1 MRFLLKLLSRI
12 SEKVIKNVFRWKRR
26 QINKNEQFS
35 NFWEN
40 QLYRKAIAFD
50 KIGSNYALSGNST
63 KICLLGYFCMQ
74 NSYLRWKQFQILRF
88 SWKMQKK
95 KKKKIEKWLVLVISV
110 HFLRFSLKLFSI
122 ISEKVIKNV
131 FRWKRRQIN
140 KNEKFSN
147 FWEYQFYRKAIAFDK
162 IGSNYALSGNSI
174 KICLLGYFCMQ
185 NSYLQW
191 KQFKILRFSWK
202 MQKNRKMI
210 SFGNFC

>member
-1 MRFLLKLLSRI
+1 MLIRVFLHAEFISAMKTVKNPMIFVKNAKKKKKKKIEKWLVLVISVNFLRFSLKLFSII

-40 QLYRKAIAFD
+40 QLYCKAIAFD
-50 KIGSNYALSGNST
+50 NIGGNYALS
-63 KICLLGYFCMQ
+63 
-74 NSYLRWKQFQILRF
+74 
-88 SWKMQKK
+88 
-95 KKKKIEKWLVLVISV
+95 
-110 HFLRFSLKLFSI
+110 
-122 ISEKVIKNV
+122 
-131 FRWKRRQIN
+131 
-140 KNEKFSN
+140 
-147 FWEYQFYRKAIAFDK
+147 A
-162 IGSNYALSGNSI
+162 NSI

>member
-1 MRFLLKLLSRI
+1 MQNSYLRWKQFKILRFSWKMKKKIEKWLVLVISVNFLRFSLKLFSII

-40 QLYRKAIAFD
+40 QLYGKAFD
-50 KIGSNYALSGNST
+50 KIGGNYALS
-63 KICLLGYFCMQ
+63 
-74 NSYLRWKQFQILRF
+74 
-88 SWKMQKK
+88 
-95 KKKKIEKWLVLVISV
+95 
-110 HFLRFSLKLFSI
+110 
-122 ISEKVIKNV
+122 
-131 FRWKRRQIN
+131 
-140 KNEKFSN
+140 
-147 FWEYQFYRKAIAFDK
+147 A
-162 IGSNYALSGNSI
+162 NSI

>member
-1 MRFLLKLLSRI
+1 MEKKTNKEKLAIFKFLRKSVLS
-12 SEKVIKNVFRWKRR
+12 
-26 QINKNEQFS
+26 
-35 NFWEN
+35 
-40 QLYRKAIAFD
+40 KAIAFD

-74 NSYLRWKQFQILRF
+74 NSYLRWKQFKILRF

-110 HFLRFSLKLFSI
+110 NFLRFSLKLFSI

-131 FRWKRRQIN
+131 FRWKRTQIN
-140 KNEKFSN
+140 KNEQFSN
-147 FWEYQFYRKAIAFDK
+147 FWENQLYGKAFDK
-162 IGSNYALSGNSI
+162 IGGNYALSANSI

-185 NSYLQW
+185 NSYLRW

>member
-1 MRFLLKLLSRI
+1 MQNSYLRWKQFKILRFSWKMQKNRKMISFGNFCYFLRFSLKLFSII

-50 KIGSNYALSGNST
+50 KIGGNYALS
-63 KICLLGYFCMQ
+63 
-74 NSYLRWKQFQILRF
+74 
-88 SWKMQKK
+88 
-95 KKKKIEKWLVLVISV
+95 
-110 HFLRFSLKLFSI
+110 
-122 ISEKVIKNV
+122 
-131 FRWKRRQIN
+131 
-140 KNEKFSN
+140 
-147 FWEYQFYRKAIAFDK
+147 A
-162 IGSNYALSGNSI
+162 NSI

-202 MQKNRKMI
+202 MQKKKKNRKMI

>member
-1 MRFLLKLLSRI
+1 MLIRVFLHAEFISAMKTVPNPTIFVKNAMKKKKKIEKWLVLVISVNFLIFSLKLFSII
-12 SEKVIKNVFRWKRR
+12 SEKVIKNVFRWKRI

-50 KIGSNYALSGNST
+50 KIGGNYALSP
-63 KICLLGYFCMQ
+63 
-74 NSYLRWKQFQILRF
+74 
-88 SWKMQKK
+88 
-95 KKKKIEKWLVLVISV
+95 
-110 HFLRFSLKLFSI
+110 
-122 ISEKVIKNV
+122 
-131 FRWKRRQIN
+131 
-140 KNEKFSN
+140 
-147 FWEYQFYRKAIAFDK
+147 
-162 IGSNYALSGNSI
+162 NSI